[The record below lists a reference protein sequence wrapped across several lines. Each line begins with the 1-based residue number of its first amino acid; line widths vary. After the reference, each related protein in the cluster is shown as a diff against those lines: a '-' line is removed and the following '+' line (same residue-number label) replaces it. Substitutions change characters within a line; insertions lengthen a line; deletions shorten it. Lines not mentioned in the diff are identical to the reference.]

1 MGGGSVASGNL
12 CQVGWKNTADDI
24 ETDYPMPSTPSYMDS
39 ANLFLAGLAMAE
51 TTEKALKALDDME
64 KEAKEIP
71 AAKTILGLAYLL
83 EGKPWYDFKRGF
95 QAIKE
100 AAESDE
106 PFCWF
111 ILGSLYLNGKPELP
125 KDPISAKYWI
135 EKAAD
140 SGYHDAMVIRDIKW
154 GDNPEGFVGW
164 LAERLEKENKWRRW
178 SGIGLIGL
186 VVIAAIVLLLV

>member
-1 MGGGSVASGNL
+1 MS
-12 CQVGWKNTADDI
+12 
-24 ETDYPMPSTPSYMDS
+24 STPSYMDS
-39 ANLFLAGLAMAE
+39 ANLFLAGLTMADE
-51 TTEKALKALDDME
+51 TEKALKALNDME
-64 KEAKEIP
+64 KEAKDTP
-71 AAKTILGLAYLL
+71 AAKTILGLGYLL

-140 SGYHDAMVIRDIKW
+140 SGYKDAMVIRDIKW
-154 GDNPEGFVGW
+154 GDGKEGGMEKDNRRQLDVKWVFLGLALVG
-164 LAERLEKENKWRRW
+164 
-178 SGIGLIGL
+178 
-186 VVIAAIVLLLV
+186 VIILVLLGLGVM

>member
-1 MGGGSVASGNL
+1 
-12 CQVGWKNTADDI
+12 
-24 ETDYPMPSTPSYMDS
+24 MDT
-39 ANLFLAGLAMAE
+39 ANLFLSRLAKAG
-51 TTEKALKALDDME
+51 TTEEVQKALDGMQKMATEDN
-64 KEAKEIP
+64 ADP
-71 AAKTILGLAYLL
+71 AAKTIFGLGYLL

-100 AAESDE
+100 AAESDV

-135 EKAAD
+135 TKAAEA
-140 SGYHDAMVIRDIKW
+140 GYQDAVVIQELQW

-178 SGIGLIGL
+178 IGIGLIGL
-186 VVIAAIVLLLV
+186 VVIAAIVLFFV

>member
-1 MGGGSVASGNL
+1 
-12 CQVGWKNTADDI
+12 
-24 ETDYPMPSTPSYMDS
+24 MDT
-39 ANLFLAGLAMAE
+39 ANLFLSRLAKAE
-51 TTEKALKALDDME
+51 TTEEIQKALDGME

-71 AAKTILGLAYLL
+71 AAKTILGLGYLL

-95 QAIKE
+95 EAVKD
-100 AAESDE
+100 AAESEE

-125 KDPISAKYWI
+125 EDPISAKYWI
-135 EKAAD
+135 DKAAD
-140 SGYHDAMVIRDIKW
+140 AGYQDAQVIQELQW

-178 SGIGLIGL
+178 IGIGLIAL
-186 VVIAAIVLLLV
+186 VVIAAIILLLV

>member
-1 MGGGSVASGNL
+1 
-12 CQVGWKNTADDI
+12 
-24 ETDYPMPSTPSYMDS
+24 MPSTPSYMDS

-95 QAIKE
+95 QAIKD
-100 AAESDE
+100 AAEGNE

-125 KDPISAKYWI
+125 KDPVSAKYWI
-135 EKAAD
+135 DKAAEV
-140 SGYHDAMVIRDIKW
+140 GYQDAVVIQELQW

-178 SGIGLIGL
+178 IGIGLIGL
-186 VVIAAIVLLLV
+186 VVIAAIILFYV

>member
-1 MGGGSVASGNL
+1 MSI
-12 CQVGWKNTADDI
+12 THH
-24 ETDYPMPSTPSYMDS
+24 TYMDT
-39 ANLFLAGLAMAE
+39 ANLFLSSLSKAE
-51 TTEKALKALDDME
+51 TTEEIQKALDEME
-64 KEAKEIP
+64 KMATEDNADP
-71 AAKTILGLAYLL
+71 AAKTILGLGYLL

-95 QAIKE
+95 QAIKD
-100 AAESDE
+100 AAEGEE

-135 EKAAD
+135 DKAAEA
-140 SGYHDAMVIRDIKW
+140 GYQDAVVIQELQW

-178 SGIGLIGL
+178 IGLGLIGL
-186 VVIAAIVLLLV
+186 VVIAAIVLFFV